1 MEDWSFD
8 TLAGALRSASSD
20 LSTFHEVLADKL
32 TQALPAGAVV
42 LRHGGF
48 PFQKAQRP
56 VVHITVTLGDQTF
69 TAEHAHGEF
78 TYRIAKVVRGIA
90 LKTEPATLDHWLH
103 ELTTALWEH
112 AQASESART
121 ALEQFLL

>member
-8 TLAGALRSASSD
+8 TLAGALRAASRD

-32 TQALPAGAVV
+32 TQALPAGAVI

-48 PFQKAQRP
+48 PFQKTKRP

-69 TAEHAHGEF
+69 TADHAHGEF
-78 TYRIAKVVRGIA
+78 EYRIAKIVRGIA
-90 LKTEPATLDHWLH
+90 LKTEPAMLDRWLH
-103 ELTTALWEH
+103 ELTQALWEH